1 MLASTTENII
11 ATTTSTASVASATS
25 AASQTPKLP
34 PLGEEIFDIAG
45 TVDMCYPWLLLFEKI
60 ALAAVGLGIVWLIY
74 KMLTAP
80 VERVRKP
87 IVQSPEVMAKRAIKR
102 MKLSEIW
109 EKQDIK
115 SICENVA
122 AILKNYALDEYKLSI
137 GAAATSDEFI
147 PDLINGHVRNE
158 VLSEIRNLLA
168 YCDEIRYTG
177 SENDSRTPESLVDS
191 LEKLIS
197 IKGWRR

>member
-45 TVDMCYPWLLLFEKI
+45 TVDMSYPWLLLFEKI

>member
-45 TVDMCYPWLLLFEKI
+45 TVDMSYPWFLLFEKI

-158 VLSEIRNLLA
+158 VLSEIRDLLA

-177 SENDSRTPESLVDS
+177 SESNSRTPENLVAT

>member
-11 ATTTSTASVASATS
+11 ATTTSTASVASTTS

-45 TVDMCYPWLLLFEKI
+45 TVDMSYPWLLLFEKI

>member
-45 TVDMCYPWLLLFEKI
+45 TVDMSYPWLLLFEEI

>member
-45 TVDMCYPWLLLFEKI
+45 TVDMSYPWLLLFEKI

-122 AILKNYALDEYKLSI
+122 AILKNYALDEYKISI

>member
-45 TVDMCYPWLLLFEKI
+45 TVDMSYPWLLLFEKI

-177 SENDSRTPESLVDS
+177 SESNSRTPENLVAT

>member
-45 TVDMCYPWLLLFEKI
+45 TLDMSYPWLLLFEKI